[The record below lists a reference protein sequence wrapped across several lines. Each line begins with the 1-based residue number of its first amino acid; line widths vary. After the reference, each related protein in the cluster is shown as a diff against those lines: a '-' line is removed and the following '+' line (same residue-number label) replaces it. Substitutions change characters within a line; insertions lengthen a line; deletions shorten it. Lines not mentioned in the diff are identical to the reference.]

1 MKAILKYFFQGLLY
15 TVPVV
20 ATIYVIYVGFSW
32 LDSLL
37 PAKYPGLGILI
48 VLAAIT
54 VIGWLGTYII
64 TAPVVSFGNKLLKR
78 MPLIKVIYTSVKDL
92 LSAFVGKQRSFT
104 QPVFMKLYENSE
116 IRRLGFVTDNDLSKL
131 DDSDDLIAVYAPHS
145 LAVSGQLYFVP
156 KSYVTP
162 VTAKPTDVMKYI
174 ISAGVTRVDE
184 D

>member
-64 TAPVVSFGNKLLKR
+64 TAPVVSFGNKLLKSC
-78 MPLIKVIYTSVKDL
+78 LLYTSP
-92 LSAFVGKQRSFT
+92 SPR
-104 QPVFMKLYENSE
+104 
-116 IRRLGFVTDNDLSKL
+116 
-131 DDSDDLIAVYAPHS
+131 DS
-145 LAVSGQLYFVP
+145 
-156 KSYVTP
+156 
-162 VTAKPTDVMKYI
+162 
-174 ISAGVTRVDE
+174 
-184 D
+184 